1 MDNKPNVF
9 RTHNSNIYI
18 YYIELWKIIRTSSK
32 TLSSSIN
39 SEKMKISAVKASSE
53 IDVKVTMQMCGDT
66 NLSSDI
72 KK

>member
-1 MDNKPNVF
+1 
-9 RTHNSNIYI
+9 
-18 YYIELWKIIRTSSK
+18 
-32 TLSSSIN
+32 
-39 SEKMKISAVKASSE
+39 MKISAVKASSE